1 MVELGDLLLV
11 VMDVMLVAVVQDI
24 MVDLVVVMLLQEQML
39 EVEEEVQDIQV
50 DLDHIPHQM

>member
-24 MVDLVVVMLLQEQML
+24 MVDLVVVMHPQEQML

-50 DLDHIPHQM
+50 DLDHIRHQM

>member
-24 MVDLVVVMLLQEQML
+24 TVDLVVVMHLQEQML

-50 DLDHIPHQM
+50 DLEHIRHQM